1 VGFFVAEIPG
11 WVRRFELDGSPIRP
25 DGLGNTMKLKIDEN
39 GHVVVK
45 DGHPVYVYEDG
56 REAAFDAPGTVAS
69 IARLNSEAKSHRT
82 RAEEFE
88 GKLKAFEGITDA
100 AAARKALETVA
111 NLDAKK
117 LVDAGEIEKV
127 RSEAIKAVEDK
138 YAPIV
143 AERDTLQQSLVNEKV
158 GGSFARSKLIAEKLA
173 IPADL
178 VQARFGDAFKLEGNE
193 VVAYDKAGNKL
204 FSPSNPGKVAS
215 FDEALELIIDQYPYR
230 DTILKSTG
238 ASGGGAQGGSGGGSG
253 GKTIT
258 RAAYDALPPHQQ
270 AQTARSGV
278 TITD

>member
-1 VGFFVAEIPG
+1 
-11 WVRRFELDGSPIRP
+11 
-25 DGLGNTMKLKIDEN
+25 MKLKLNDD
-39 GHVVVK
+39 GFAVVQ
-45 DGHPVYVYEDG
+45 DGKPVYVNDEGKEIAFDVAG
-56 REAAFDAPGTVAS
+56 TVQTISRLNGEAKQHRERAEAAEK
-69 IARLNSEAKSHRT
+69 IA
-82 RAEEFE
+82 
-88 GKLKAFEGITDA
+88 KAFEGITDA

-193 VVAYDKAGNKL
+193 VVAYDKSGNKL

-230 DTILKSTG
+230 DSILKSTG
-238 ASGGGAQGGSGGGSG
+238 ASGGGASGGSGGGSG
-253 GKTIT
+253 GKTMS
-258 RAAYDALPPHQQ
+258 RAAFDALPPAKQ
-270 AQTARSGV
+270 AEVARSG
-278 TITD
+278 TTFTD